1 MKHQIQRLPLPSLAM
16 TGQEIKIVKQT
27 QRRKTNH
34 KMKKRPV
41 VRTVI
46 TILAVLVA
54 LGAIG
59 AVLTK
64 NKKSNEA
71 KTSLVAQTNNA
82 ISVKTFTVSRQ
93 EVNQDFNVNGTFA
106 PAAQLN
112 FASEMSGRITRILVD
127 EGNFV
132 RKGQTLAIINTDA
145 IALDLQT
152 AQATYNTAAADLQRF
167 ESAYSTGGVTKQQL
181 DQAKLNY
188 QNSKSRLGQAKIR
201 VGDAHIKASINGIV
215 NKRYIE
221 PGAVVSPGTQLF
233 ELVDVSRLK
242 LNVNVSE
249 SQVAQLKVGDK
260 VAVKASVYP
269 DKTFTGR
276 VTFIAAKADAALNF
290 PVEIEIENNAG
301 NDLKAGMYGTA
312 MFDFPGAAPTL
323 IVPRAAFV
331 GGVNSNEVFVM
342 DGNQTVHLKQVTAG
356 RIFGNQVEILG
367 GLDENDVVITSGQ
380 INLVDGSKV
389 APIQ

>member
-1 MKHQIQRLPLPSLAM
+1 
-16 TGQEIKIVKQT
+16 
-27 QRRKTNH
+27 
-34 KMKKRPV
+34 MKKRSV
-41 VRTVI
+41 ARTVI
-46 TILAVLVA
+46 TILVVLVA

-64 NKKSNEA
+64 NKKSNEE
-71 KTSLVAQTNNA
+71 KTSLVAVTNSA
-82 ISVKTFTVSRQ
+82 VSVKTYTVSRQ
-93 EVNQDFNVNGTFA
+93 ELEQDFSVNGTFA
-106 PAAQLN
+106 PIAQLN
-112 FASEMSGRITRILVD
+112 FAAEAPGRITQVLVK
-127 EGNFV
+127 EGSFV
-132 RKGQTLAIINTDA
+132 RKGQTLAIINTESM
-145 IALDLQT
+145 ALDLQT
-152 AQATYNTAAADLQRF
+152 AQASFNTAAADLERF

-188 QNSKSRLGQAKIR
+188 QNAKSRLGQAKIR

-221 PGAVVSPGTQLF
+221 PGAVVNPGTQLF
-233 ELVDVSRLK
+233 ELVDVSKLK

-260 VAVKASVYP
+260 VQVKASVYP
-269 DKTFTGR
+269 DKTFNGR
-276 VTFIAAKADAALNF
+276 VSFIAAKADAALNF

-312 MFDFPGAAPTL
+312 QFDFPGAAPA
-323 IVPRAAFV
+323 IVIPRAAFV

-342 DGNQTVHLKQVTAG
+342 QPDQTAKLQQVTAG
-356 RIFGNQVEILG
+356 RIFGDQVEILS
-367 GLDENDVVITSGQ
+367 GLNENDKVITSGQ

-389 APIQ
+389 APIH